1 MRYLALCCAL
11 GVVGITACHSD
22 DKPDPVTEYQLG
34 TKTTYAPQQ
43 KLGTYQQAPQGYEL
57 VYSELVS
64 RHGSRA
70 LSSFKY
76 DDISMQVWREAQK
89 QGALTP
95 LGEKLGAE
103 IERMTAA
110 NEALGYGNLSGLGH
124 DELVAIGQ
132 RAAQRNQSLID
143 QATENQRHIVVEYSG
158 KDRALASANAF
169 TEGLTENNQDLAD
182 LLLAPKVNKA
192 QLYFHKEN
200 KEYNDYVDNDAALRA
215 AIDRLFDSDKSH
227 QVAQAVLERLYSP
240 EFVQQLVNGELKFYS
255 TEEPDELLAENEVD
269 VVIHLFNLYL
279 IAPGMV
285 QEAGEESWNF
295 EQFFTPEETQW
306 LSYVLDGEDF
316 YEKGPSFNNTDIT
329 YKMASVLVD
338 DFFNEIEKIK
348 QGNDQAALKVR
359 FAHAETIM
367 PFAANME
374 LKGSEEGV
382 DPQTTFSYDNNDWH
396 GKWVAPYS
404 SNIQWDVYRGE
415 ADDLLVKMLYNEKE
429 INFKSSCHPIEPD
442 SYFYSFSEL
451 KRCYNQ

>member
-1 MRYLALCCAL
+1 M
-11 GVVGITACHSD
+11 
-22 DKPDPVTEYQLG
+22 
-34 TKTTYAPQQ
+34 
-43 KLGTYQQAPQGYEL
+43 
-57 VYSELVS
+57 
-64 RHGSRA
+64 
-70 LSSFKY
+70 
-76 DDISMQVWREAQK
+76 AQ
-89 QGALTP
+89 T
-95 LGEKLGAE
+95 
-103 IERMTAA
+103 
-110 NEALGYGNLSGLGH
+110 
-124 DELVAIGQ
+124 
-132 RAAQRNQSLID
+132 
-143 QATENQRHIVVEYSG
+143 
-158 KDRALASANAF
+158 
-169 TEGLTENNQDLAD
+169 
-182 LLLAPKVNKA
+182 
-192 QLYFHKEN
+192 
-200 KEYNDYVDNDAALRA
+200 
-215 AIDRLFDSDKSH
+215 
-227 QVAQAVLERLYSP
+227 VLERLYSP

-279 IAPGMV
+279 IAPGMA
-285 QEAGEESWNF
+285 QEAGQEPWHF

-329 YKMASVLVD
+329 YKMAWVLVD

-382 DPQTTFSYDNNDWH
+382 DPQKTFSYDNNDWH

-429 INFKSSCHPIEPD
+429 ISFKSSCHPIEPD

-451 KRCYNQ
+451 KSCYNQ